1 MTPAATAWIERFR
14 QYLMMERRCSPHT
27 VAAYT
32 RDLQALVS
40 YCDRTGL
47 ESWTALDSGHVR
59 SFAARLHAGGLGP
72 RSIQRRL
79 SAVRSFYEFLQ
90 REAHALRTGAGVGKP
105 TEPAAAATTAAGG
118 GRRESEQ
125 SDSESQVA
133 RIRSNPGQDVR
144 APKAAR
150 RLPQTL
156 DADQMARLLDI
167 PAGEAFATRDRA
179 IMELLYSS
187 GLRLAEIVGLDLG
200 HLDLRDRTVQVL
212 GKGSKARMVPVG
224 RVAIRALEQWLVER
238 AGLVRSGEA
247 ALFVGRSGRRLG
259 RRAIE
264 LRVAHWARRQ
274 GLAANVYPHLF
285 RHSFAS
291 HLLESGA
298 ELRGVQELLGHA
310 DIATTQIYT
319 HLDFQHLARIYDA
332 THPRARRPKTSAK

>member
-1 MTPAATAWIERFR
+1 MTPAAIAWIGRFR
-14 QYLMMERRCSPHT
+14 QYLAVEKRCSPHT

-32 RDLQALVS
+32 RDLQSLVS
-40 YCDRTGL
+40 YCERSGL
-47 ESWTALDSGHVR
+47 ESWTAIDSGHLR

-90 REAHALRTGAGVGKP
+90 REAHALRLGVRG
-105 TEPAAAATTAAGG
+105 E
-118 GRRESEQ
+118 EN
-125 SDSESQVA
+125 DVA

-150 RLPQTL
+150 RLPETL
-156 DADQMARLLDI
+156 DADQMARLLEI
-167 PAGEAFATRDRA
+167 PAGEPFATRDRA

-200 HLDLRDRTVQVL
+200 SLDLRDRTVHVL
-212 GKGSKARMVPVG
+212 GKGNKARLVPVG
-224 RVAIRALEQWLVER
+224 RVAIRALEPWLAER
-238 AGLVRSGEA
+238 ASIAPAGEQ

-259 RRAIE
+259 RRAVE
-264 LRVAHWARRQ
+264 LRVAYWARRQ
-274 GLAANVYPHLF
+274 GLPAHVYPHLF

-332 THPRARRPKTSAK
+332 THPRARRAKTPAK